1 MLIDLHRHLEG
12 ALRVDTTLE
21 LARRDGH
28 PLASAAD
35 PEELLVARGA
45 LGGLLPYLAKV
56 DAAPSAFTRLDDWVR
71 VTRECVADAAADG
84 LDYLEIRFSP
94 WFIHQETGLAP
105 EAIID
110 AVADGVRQ
118 SPARQSPLRDS
129 QLRESPLQE
138 SPLRESPLRVGLI
151 GILLRDLGPL
161 RGYEQMSTL
170 LSRRDVL
177 CGVDIAGNE
186 AGVPAA
192 EFAGPFRQARD
203 AGLRITAH
211 AGEAAGPA
219 SVWEAVRHLGAE
231 RIGHGVRAVEDPALL
246 EHLAANRITL
256 EVSLTSNLHTSTA
269 PSYAEHPVRRLVG
282 AGVPVALSTDD
293 PRTSAITLSGEYTQ
307 AAPQAGLTPADL
319 DRIRDDA
326 RSAAFAWD

>member
-12 ALRVDTTLE
+12 ALRVATTLE
-21 LARRDGH
+21 LAHRDGH
-28 PLASAAD
+28 PLAAAD
-35 PEELLVARGA
+35 DPEDLLVARGP
-45 LGGLLPYLAKV
+45 LGGLLPYLDKV
-56 DAAPSAFTRLDDWVR
+56 DAAPSAFPRLDDWVR
-71 VTRECVADAAADG
+71 ATRECVQDAAADG

-94 WFIHQETGLAP
+94 WFINQETGLAP
-105 EAIID
+105 EAVID
-110 AVADGVRQ
+110 AVAEG
-118 SPARQSPLRDS
+118 ARSASETPM
-129 QLRESPLQE
+129 
-138 SPLRESPLRVGLI
+138 RVGLI
-151 GILLRDLGPL
+151 GILLRDLGPEQ
-161 RGYEQMSTL
+161 GYAQMSTL
-170 LSRRDVL
+170 LSRKNVL

-219 SVWEAVRHLGAE
+219 SVWDAVRHLGAE
-231 RIGHGVRAVEDPALL
+231 RIGHGVRAAQDPALL
-246 EHLAANRITL
+246 DHLASHRITL

-269 PSYAEHPVRRLVG
+269 PSYAEHPVKRLVR

-293 PRTSAITLSGEYTQ
+293 PRTSAITLSGEYAL

-319 DRIRDDA
+319 DRIRADA
-326 RSAAFAWD
+326 RQAAFAWD

>member
-1 MLIDLHRHLEG
+1 VLIDLHRHLEG
-12 ALRVDTTLE
+12 TLRVATTLE
-21 LARRDGH
+21 LAHRDGH

-35 PEELLVARGA
+35 PEDLLVARGP

-56 DAAPSAFTRLDDWVR
+56 DAAPSAFSRLDDWVR
-71 VTRECVADAAADG
+71 AARECVQDAAADG

-94 WFIHQETGLAP
+94 WFIRQETGLAP
-105 EAIID
+105 EAVID
-110 AVADGVRQ
+110 AVAEG
-118 SPARQSPLRDS
+118 ARSASHETPI
-129 QLRESPLQE
+129 
-138 SPLRESPLRVGLI
+138 RVGLI
-151 GILLRDLGPL
+151 GILLRDAGPEQ
-161 RGYEQMSTL
+161 GYAQTAAL
-170 LSRRDVL
+170 LTRRDLL
-177 CGVDIAGNE
+177 CGMDIAGNE

-219 SVWEAVRHLGAE
+219 SVWDAVRHLGAE

-269 PSYAEHPVRRLVG
+269 PSYAEHPVRRLVE

-293 PRTSAITLSGEYTQ
+293 PRTSAITLSGEYAD
-307 AAPQAGLTPADL
+307 AAPRAGLTPEHL
-319 DRIRDDA
+319 DRIRADA
-326 RSAAFAWD
+326 RRAAFAWD

>member
-35 PEELLVARGA
+35 PEELLVARGP

-71 VTRECVADAAADG
+71 AARECVADAAADG

-105 EAIID
+105 EAVID

-118 SPARQSPLRDS
+118 SPARQSPLR
-129 QLRESPLQE
+129 Q
-138 SPLRESPLRVGLI
+138 SPLRQSPLRVGLI

-161 RGYEQMSTL
+161 RGYEQMRTL

-177 CGVDIAGNE
+177 CGVDVAGNE

-231 RIGHGVRAVEDPALL
+231 RIGHGVRSVEDPELL

-293 PRTSAITLSGEYTQ
+293 PRTSAITLSGEYAH
-307 AAPQAGLTPADL
+307 AAPQAGLTPEDL
-319 DRIRDDA
+319 DRIREDA